1 MNGLTPLLVLMLSA
15 PAQECV
21 SDETRPGEVSF
32 DEAFESGLR
41 SLVREAWAP
50 QWGRGIASLT
60 HTDSAGLEVNV
71 QIDVADSLGE
81 SGIASIL
88 EEAVQVMV
96 SEATPLWVILHD
108 GSAFVFESVE
118 EFARCPPSFIDRRA
132 AVLELGRLGTEMGVT
147 DTTAVV
153 VRLWVGIDGR
163 VGDAVLDQ
171 SSGSFSLD
179 AAVLDVAR
187 GWIFRPAH
195 TEGIR
200 VAVWLRFP
208 ITLTPGDSTLA
219 FFTTMS

>member
-1 MNGLTPLLVLMLSA
+1 MSGLAPLLVLMLSA

-21 SDETRPGEVSF
+21 SDETRPGVVSF

-41 SLVREAWAP
+41 ELVREAWAP
-50 QWGRGIASLT
+50 RWGRGIASLR
-60 HTDSAGLEVNV
+60 HTDSAGLKVTV
-71 QIDVADSLGE
+71 QVDVADSLEE
-81 SGIASIL
+81 SGIASML
-88 EEAVQVMV
+88 EEALRVTVP
-96 SEATPLWVILHD
+96 EATPLWMILHD
-108 GSAFVFESVE
+108 GSEFVFESVE
-118 EFARCPPSFIDRRA
+118 EFARCPPAFVDRRA
-132 AVLELGRLGTEMGVT
+132 AVLELGRLGTTMGVT

-163 VGDAVLDQ
+163 VGEAVVDQ
-171 SSGSFSLD
+171 SSGSFALD

-208 ITLTPGDSTLA
+208 ITLTPGGSALA